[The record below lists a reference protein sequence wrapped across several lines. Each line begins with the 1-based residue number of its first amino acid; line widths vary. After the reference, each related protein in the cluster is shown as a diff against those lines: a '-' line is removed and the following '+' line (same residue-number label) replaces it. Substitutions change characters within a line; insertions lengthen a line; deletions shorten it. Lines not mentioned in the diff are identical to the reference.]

1 MSNAPLDVSQIKA
14 RAQGSW
20 PAILAGLGVEARY
33 LRNRHGPCP
42 ACGGKDRFR
51 YDLKSDMGSYFCSGC
66 GAGTGIHLLALT
78 QQISHQDAW
87 RKVESVIGMAIE
99 IKPVATDYRK
109 RIKEILSSCQPHH
122 YGIMDAYFASRGLE
136 TPQNAFL
143 GKYYLENTLT
153 DCIVLK
159 AAKGNKLAG
168 LHCTY
173 LRDGKKVGRR
183 MYCVEEGSMNGSAIR
198 LSSIANS
205 DTLLVGEGVETVL
218 SAMKLTGLPGWAA
231 MDAGKLEKVE
241 IPKHIKRVV
250 IASDNDHSF
259 TGQASAYLLAKRL
272 KVSGLDTRVMIPADT
287 GKDFNDVLLNK

>member
-1 MSNAPLDVSQIKA
+1 
-14 RAQGSW
+14 
-20 PAILAGLGVEARY
+20 
-33 LRNRHGPCP
+33 
-42 ACGGKDRFR
+42 
-51 YDLKSDMGSYFCSGC
+51 MGSYFCSGC

-87 RKVESVIGMAIE
+87 RKVESVIGMAME

-109 RIKEILSSCQPHH
+109 RIKEILASCQPDD
-122 YGIMDAYFASRGLE
+122 GQIKAYFNSRGLE
-136 TPQNAFL
+136 PPETAML
-143 GKYYLENTLT
+143 GKYYLDNEFTS
-153 DCIVLK
+153 CIVFK

-218 SAMKLTGLPGWAA
+218 STMKLTGLPGWAA
-231 MDAGKLEKVE
+231 MDAGKLEKIE

-250 IASDNDHSF
+250 ICGDNDISF
-259 TGQASAYLLAKRL
+259 TGQSSAYLLAKRL
-272 KVSGLDTRVMIPADT
+272 KLSGLDTRVMIPADT
-287 GKDFNDVLLNK
+287 GKDFNDILLESIV

>member
-1 MSNAPLDVSQIKA
+1 
-14 RAQGSW
+14 
-20 PAILAGLGVEARY
+20 
-33 LRNRHGPCP
+33 
-42 ACGGKDRFR
+42 
-51 YDLKSDMGSYFCSGC
+51 MGSYFCSGC

-87 RKVESVIGMAIE
+87 RKVESVIGMAME

-109 RIKEILSSCQPHH
+109 RIKEILASCQPDD
-122 YGIMDAYFASRGLE
+122 GQIKSYFKSRGLE

-143 GKYYLENTLT
+143 GKYYLENELT
-153 DCIVLK
+153 SCIVLK

-198 LSSIANS
+198 LAPLVDS

-218 SAMKLTGLPGWAA
+218 SAMKLTGLPGWSA

-272 KVSGLDTRVMIPADT
+272 KLSGLDTRVMIPADT
-287 GKDFNDVLLNK
+287 GKDFNDVLLQNSV